1 MDLLGLTN
9 MTPISPHTLEEG
21 QRDHRQSPNQPL
33 DTARD
38 PCGKQPQAFISR
50 NSAQH
55 TMQTLLSTSCW
66 DPHKHW
72 WALRQHPEIV
82 LPSCFCG
89 QGSPRSSQN
98 WPPGDRHVPQPL
110 QSDAVQRPNQKVLG
124 VHLDSRV
131 LSFLSIHGNESP
143 IV

>member
-1 MDLLGLTN
+1 MGDAQVLNESSCKGGVRRGLQNHSLHGPPGPN

-38 PCGKQPQAFISR
+38 PCGKQPQVFISR

-82 LPSCFCG
+82 LPSMFLWPGKPEVIPELATRG
-89 QGSPRSSQN
+89 QTCSTASS
-98 WPPGDRHVPQPL
+98 V
-110 QSDAVQRPNQKVLG
+110 
-124 VHLDSRV
+124 
-131 LSFLSIHGNESP
+131 
-143 IV
+143 